1 MLLNG
6 RKLFTIM
13 AVCKQNYVYD
23 ALSRLIFDSIPGD
36 PIDAR
41 SAAPGWASH
50 LRHCLNCSFNK
61 HLTIK
66 RCTLNTSHQP
76 PTTFVY
82 KKKPHSDLFL
92 HTDLQQRVKAN
103 NCT

>member
-1 MLLNG
+1 MLMLLNG

-66 RCTLNTSHQP
+66 RCTLNTIAS
-76 PTTFVY
+76 TTNNFCIQEEAAFGFVFA
-82 KKKPHSDLFL
+82 H
-92 HTDLQQRVKAN
+92 
-103 NCT
+103 

>member
-66 RCTLNTSHQP
+66 RCTLNTTQRDHRINHQQLLY
-76 PTTFVY
+76 TRRSRIRICFCTLTY
-82 KKKPHSDLFL
+82 
-92 HTDLQQRVKAN
+92 N
-103 NCT
+103 NG